1 MSKQVLGS
9 PIPDKV
15 AKQIKVRGEA
25 LSSNNKTLDEMEAIN
40 SNTGFAIFRSSVNKV
55 TYNDAR
61 DIFNAS
67 KNNCIINTNVKRG
80 SPIKAQNYELL
91 GGTLNPD
98 SKTPRSGILNSKDSD
113 DYHGA
118 AALQRDTEAYLNYDS
133 MGFRPMPGLTGISVA
148 TKGAYGQLRTATVN
162 FTLNS
167 QEQLEDAELL
177 FFRPGYS
184 ALLEWGHT
192 VYIDNDGNR
201 VKTAGEKISED
212 LWFKSSDKADDIV
225 LQIDKLKKKTDY
237 NYDGLFGFITNF
249 SYSFNKDGTYKCTVK
264 LTSKGS
270 IVESLKTGVQITTF
284 VCNPGPDG
292 EKGRDDTEDISAMH
306 FLLRNLQIFGN
317 DIWTHNA
324 DNAKDGYDYPLE
336 MALRGEI
343 KKRAL
348 AGLKKPY
355 ALGVKIYDYLTGAQS
370 ITDKQQRK
378 LYKGLY
384 NHDCSSTPLEFFVV
398 KSEAVNDDSPNTIGG
413 NLLRWASIMFNKFLT
428 PGENLTY
435 ISFRTLLSIINSIE
449 MPKNASNGEAV
460 VLFSEQLGEK
470 FKTYKS
476 HYSIAPTKAIKLG
489 TPTLNPDNVVKG
501 KGFNVSLN
509 VAAIKKG
516 VPIDDCLSVLIE
528 TDSILQAYEETM
540 VDGEKSILTFIDLIC
555 KIIND
560 AFGGINHFTYMF
572 DQNLKMFTIVDRG
585 FPSGG
590 LKVGIPIIAESG
602 LNSTVLELGVESK
615 ISSNT
620 SSQVSIAAQGSV
632 GSGYNSNVEAMM
644 QWNLGAVDRHF
655 PYKANAKAE
664 KACKIDIEESQ
675 KSDEDPKLN
684 YTELLRK
691 GYDQLSEGVTNTYI
705 WPIIA
710 EQGAKNIKEQ
720 LRLDIDKEFSFD
732 PLPVPI
738 ELSLKLQGIA
748 GFKIGLTFRINNT
761 ILPDRYKRFAY
772 IITGISHDVGA
783 DNKWVTN
790 VKALMYSTGM

>member
-25 LSSNNKTLDEMEAIN
+25 LSSENKTLDQMQAIN
-40 SNTGFAIFRSSVNKV
+40 SNTGFAIFRSSVNV
-55 TYNDAR
+55 VNYEDAKK
-61 DIFNAS
+61 IFNAS
-67 KNNCIINTNVKRG
+67 KENCIINTKNVGG

-162 FTLNS
+162 FTINS
-167 QEQLEDAELL
+167 QEQLQDAEQL

-225 LQIDKLKKKTDY
+225 IKIDALKKKSDY

-249 SYSFNKDGTYKCTVK
+249 SYSFNKNGTYNCTVK

-292 EKGRDDTEDISAMH
+292 EIGRDDSEDISAMH

-317 DIWTHNA
+317 DIWTHNV
-324 DNAKDGYDYPLE
+324 DEAKKKYDYPLS
-336 MALRGEI
+336 MALYGEI
-343 KKRAL
+343 LKRTGADIS
-348 AGLKKPY
+348 PQF
-355 ALGVKIYDYLTGAQS
+355 ALGVAVYNYLTGAKEIVDS
-370 ITDKQQRK
+370 QQRRI
-378 LYKGLY
+378 YNGLY
-384 NHDCSSTPLEFFVV
+384 NYECSPTPLEFFVV
-398 KSEAVNDDSPNTIGG
+398 KSEAVDDDSDNTRWGK
-413 NLLRWASIMFNKFLT
+413 LKRWATITFNKFLT

-435 ISFRTLLSIINSIE
+435 ISFRTLLCIINSIE
-449 MPKNASNGEAV
+449 MPKDASNGKAV

-470 FKTYKS
+470 FKTYPS
-476 HYSIAPTKAIKLG
+476 HYSIAPTKALKLG
-489 TPTLNPDNVVKG
+489 TPADNPDNVVKG
-501 KGFNVSLN
+501 EDMAESLN
-509 VAAIKKG
+509 KAAAIKTG
-516 VPIDDCLSVLIE
+516 VPINDCLSVLIE

-572 DQNLKMFTIVDRG
+572 DQNLNMFTIVDRG

-590 LKVGIPIIAESG
+590 LNKGIPIIAESG

-664 KACKIDIEESQ
+664 EACKIIEEKSQ
-675 KSDEDPKLN
+675 KSDDPKLN

-691 GYDQLSEGVTNTYI
+691 GYDQISQGVTNTYI

-720 LRLDIDKEFSFD
+720 LRINKDFDFD

>member
-25 LSSNNKTLDEMEAIN
+25 LSSENKTLDQMQAIN
-40 SNTGFAIFRSSVNKV
+40 SNTGFAIFRSSVNVVSYDEAKRIFE
-55 TYNDAR
+55 ASR
-61 DIFNAS
+61 D
-67 KNNCIINTNVKRG
+67 NCIIDTSKGVGG

-113 DYHGA
+113 DYPGP

-133 MGFRPMPGLTGISVA
+133 MGFRPMPGLTGMSVA

-162 FTLNS
+162 FTINS
-167 QEQLEDAELL
+167 QEQLEDAEKL

-212 LWFKSSDKADDIV
+212 LWFKSSDKADEIV
-225 LQIDKLKKKTDY
+225 IKIDALKKKSDY

-249 SYSFNKDGTYKCTVK
+249 SYSFNKNGTYNCTVK

-270 IVESLKTGVQITTF
+270 IVESLKTGAQITTF
-284 VCNPGPDG
+284 ICNPGPDG
-292 EKGRDDTEDISAMH
+292 EEGRDESEAISAMH

-317 DIWTHNA
+317 DIWTYNE
-324 DNAKDGYDYPLE
+324 DNAKTHYDYPLS
-336 MALRGEI
+336 MALRGEEN
-343 KKRAL
+343 KRKA
-348 AGLKKPY
+348 AQFSKES
-355 ALGVKIYDYLTGAQS
+355 ALGVAVYNYLTGAKK
-370 ITDKQQRK
+370 IVDTQQKR
-378 LYKGLY
+378 LYDGLY
-384 NHDCSSTPLEFFVV
+384 NYKCSPTPLEFFVV
-398 KSEAVNDDSPNTIGG
+398 KSQEVDDSGG
-413 NLLRWASIMFNKFLT
+413 NTKWDKLVRWSSIIFNKILT

-435 ISFRTLLSIINSIE
+435 ISFRTLLSIINLIE
-449 MPKNASNGEAV
+449 MPKEADSGKPISP
-460 VLFSEQLGEK
+460 FSEQLGEK
-470 FKTYKS
+470 FKTYPS
-476 HYSIAPTKAIKLG
+476 HYSISPTKALKLG
-489 TPTLNPDNVVKG
+489 IPTSNPDNVVKG
-501 KGFNVSLN
+501 EDFDISLN
-509 VAAIKKG
+509 EAAVRKG

-590 LKVGIPIIAESG
+590 LNKAEIPIIAESG

-664 KACKIDIEESQ
+664 RACAILTEESR
-675 KSDEDPKLN
+675 KSDKDPKLN

-691 GYDQLSEGVTNTYI
+691 GYDQLSQGVTNTYI

-720 LRLDIDKEFSFD
+720 LRIDGKFKFD
-732 PLPVPI
+732 SLPVPV

-772 IITGISHDVGA
+772 IITGISHDIGA